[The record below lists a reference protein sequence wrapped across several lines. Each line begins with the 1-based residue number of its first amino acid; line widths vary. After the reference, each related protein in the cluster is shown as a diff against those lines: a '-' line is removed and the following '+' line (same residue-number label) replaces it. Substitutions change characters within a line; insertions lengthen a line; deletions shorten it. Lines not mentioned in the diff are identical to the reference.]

1 MGKNVRW
8 QRLKYLSP
16 MPLGKDGPRVTGSK
30 EHLER
35 SKTIA
40 KEGMV
45 LLKNNNALPFETGTR
60 LALLGKGVFD
70 YVKGGGGSGDVTV
83 AGTTNLYDGFKAT
96 GRVSVFEE
104 ACDFYKKDV
113 EAQYRDG
120 KAPGMT
126 VEPELP
132 EDILKRAAAF
142 TDTAVIALCRFSG
155 EGWDRKHEDFCLSEG
170 EKKLV
175 EKVKK
180 AFKKVVVVINAGG
193 QIETGWI
200 KDDPLID
207 AALYAW
213 QGGSE
218 GGAAAAELLCGI
230 STPSGK
236 LADTFA
242 YKLEDYPSTEGFSK
256 SDAFVEYEEDIFVG
270 YRYFETVP
278 GAKDKVVYPFGYGLS
293 YTTFAVKPAGVLE
306 TPEGLVFDF
315 FVSNTGDRE
324 GKEVVELYF
333 AAPKG
338 AIDKPARVLCGFKKT
353 RLLQPG
359 DTTTVSIS
367 VDKKTLGFY
376 DDLGNV
382 QKSAWILEKG
392 DYRFFTGGDVRSAR
406 EINYV
411 YSVGENEVIEQC
423 SEKMTPKHL
432 KKRLTSDGS
441 YADVPFDE
449 SAPVDDAPVKRIPL
463 DSINGYGPSYRGVK
477 GNAMFPPEKAVE
489 NKKSLDDVAA
499 GKVTLDEFLEQFTDE
514 DLMWLCGG
522 TPNVGLANT
531 CGFGSMPDFGI
542 PAVMTADGPAGLRI
556 RPECGVCTT
565 ALPCAT
571 LVACTWDPEAAYEGG
586 ALGGLEVKENN
597 IGVWLTPAVN
607 IHRNPLCGRNFEYYS
622 EDPLL
627 AGKIGAGTVKG
638 IQSARVAATVKHF
651 ALNNKETNRL
661 DSDSRATERAI
672 REIYLRP
679 FEIIAKESDPWCF
692 MSSYNIINGRRASEN
707 KELLTDILRGEWGY
721 EGLVMSDW
729 WGHGEHCVELAA
741 GNDIKMPVGYLE
753 SLEMGVK
760 EGIICRDDLLR
771 TAKRLMNMILKLD

>member
-1 MGKNVRW
+1 MDRNVRW

-16 MPLGKDGPRVTGSK
+16 MPLGKDGRRVTGSR
-30 EHLER
+30 EHLDR
-35 SKTIA
+35 SKEIA

-45 LLKNNNALPFETGTR
+45 LLKNNGVLPFGQGTR

-83 AGTTNLYDGFKAT
+83 AGTVNLYDGFKAT
-96 GRVSVFEE
+96 GCVSVFEE
-104 ACDFYKKDV
+104 ACDFYKKEV
-113 EAQYRDG
+113 EAQYRD
-120 KAPGMT
+120 KKEPGMT

-132 EDILKRAAAF
+132 DDILKRAAAF

-155 EGWDRKHEDFCLSEG
+155 EGWDRKPEDFFLSEG
-170 EKKLV
+170 EKKLI
-175 EKVKK
+175 EKARK
-180 AFKKVVVVINAGG
+180 AFRKIVVVINAGG

-207 AALYAW
+207 GALYAW

-230 STPSGK
+230 TTPSGK

-242 YKLEDYPSTEGFSK
+242 RSLEDYPSAEGFGK
-256 SDAFVEYEEDIFVG
+256 SDAFVEYEDDIFVG

-278 GAKDKVVYPFGYGLS
+278 GAKEKVVYPFGYGLS
-293 YTTFAVKPAGVLE
+293 YTTFAIRPAGVLE

-315 FVSNTGDRE
+315 IVVNTGE
-324 GKEVVELYF
+324 FAGKEVVELY
-333 AAPKG
+333 ASGPAG
-338 AIDKPARVLCGFKKT
+338 LADRPARILVGFRKT
-353 RLLQPG
+353 RSLKPG
-359 DTTTVSIS
+359 ESVSLSIF
-367 VDKKTLGFY
+367 VDKKALAFY
-376 DDLGNV
+376 DDLGIIK
-382 QKSAWILEKG
+382 KSAWILEKG
-392 DYRFFTGGDVRSAR
+392 DYCFYTGGDVRDSR
-406 EINYV
+406 EIDYV
-411 YSVGENEVIEQC
+411 YNVGENEIIEQC
-423 SEKMTPKHL
+423 TAKLTPSHL
-432 KKRLTSDGS
+432 KRRLTSNGS
-441 YADVPFDE
+441 YADVLFDE
-449 SAPVDDAPVKRIPL
+449 SVPVDDAPVTRIEM
-463 DSINGYGPSYRGVK
+463 DRINGFAPNYRGCH
-477 GNAMFPPEKAVE
+477 GLRMFPSERMNE
-489 NKKSLDDVAA
+489 NKKQLDEVAA
-499 GKVTLDEFLEQFTDE
+499 GGITVSEFLGQFSDE

-531 CGFGSMPDFGI
+531 CGFGSMPDYGI
-542 PAVMTADGPAGLRI
+542 PPVMTADGPAGLRI

-571 LVACTWDPEAAYEGG
+571 LVACTWDPDIAYAGG

-597 IGVWLTPAVN
+597 IAVWLTPAVN

-627 AGKIGAGTVKG
+627 TGKMAAGTVRG

-679 FEIIAKESDPWCF
+679 FEIIAKEADPWCF

-721 EGLVMSDW
+721 DGLVMSDW

-760 EGIICRDDLLR
+760 AGIIDRKDMLR
-771 TAKRLMNMILKLD
+771 TAERLMKLILKLD